1 MKGRRDGRKKGECD
15 EDEEEKERQR
25 VKLTWLS
32 LAKEKAS
39 DCRLGVHSLRCK
51 KNGGKDIIDW
61 LATHALLLFLS
72 SGAR

>member
-32 LAKEKAS
+32 LAKEKA
-39 DCRLGVHSLRCK
+39 RGQVT
-51 KNGGKDIIDW
+51 
-61 LATHALLLFLS
+61 AV
-72 SGAR
+72 